1 LRDEKRVFDIS
12 LLMLSFSWQT
22 RAQSIAQMKA
32 ETFDVLI
39 IGGGITGAGLA
50 LDAAARG
57 LKTAL
62 IEKRDFAAG
71 TSSRS
76 TKLIHG
82 GLRYLEHYDFALVR
96 EGLRERAE
104 LLKLAPH
111 LDEPLEFVIPIYAER
126 RRNYD
131 HPLLVRAGL
140 FLYDFLAGKYN
151 IARHRRISQ
160 AEALQL
166 APQLDPRGLKGAL
179 VYYDGRTNDARLVI
193 EIIKTA
199 HKRGAAMANYVKFTS
214 FRKDADG
221 KVCGAQVSDELTH
234 ELFDSFNIRA
244 RVVIN
249 ATGVWMNEVRSLSA
263 DLSDD
268 DKQLRP
274 SKGIHLTV
282 SAERLN
288 VTTAWL
294 IPAIGE
300 RRFYFVVPWEG
311 RVNIGTTDIDYSGD
325 KDAPGAIAAEVLN
338 ILQAVNAYFPAAQLE
353 PSDVI
358 SAWAGLRPLISS
370 GNTKQATTAVSRKEE
385 IFTDR
390 DGLISLAGGKLTTYR
405 LMAER
410 GIDLAVEQLRDRF
423 GVQAKP
429 VSTKQILLSGGGI
442 QRADLEAQAHKI
454 ARAENLPLATAQHLL
469 HNYGTNAARIL
480 ELTHEDEALKQ
491 PLLPDLPNLAAE
503 VIYAVREE
511 AALTIADVLTRRTR
525 IAMLGAAMNCVEN
538 VAALMARELGWDE
551 AQKAQQ
557 IAAFKAEYEREY
569 LIVS

>member
-1 LRDEKRVFDIS
+1 MKL
-12 LLMLSFSWQT
+12 FSWKS
-22 RAQSIAQMKA
+22 RNESIAQMKA
-32 ETFDVLI
+32 ASVENPFDVLI

-111 LDEPLEFVIPIYAER
+111 LNEPFPFVIPIYQDK

-140 FLYDFLAGKYN
+140 ILYDLLAGKYN
-151 IARHRRISQ
+151 IQRHRRISLQ
-160 AEALQL
+160 ETLQL

-179 VYYDGRTNDARLVI
+179 VYYDGRTNDSRLVI

-199 HKRGAAMANYVKFTS
+199 NVHGAAIANYIS
-214 FRKDADG
+214 FIGFIKDANKKISG
-221 KVCGAQVSDELTH
+221 VKLRDELTG
-234 ELFDSFNIRA
+234 ETFDVHSRT
-244 RVVIN
+244 VIN

-263 DLSDD
+263 DLSQD

-282 SAERLN
+282 SAERLK

-300 RRFYFVVPWEG
+300 KRFYFVVPWEG
-311 RVNIGTTDIDYSGD
+311 RVNIGTTDTDYQDG
-325 KDAPGAIAAEVLN
+325 KDSPGAIEAEVIN
-338 ILQAVNAYFPAAQLE
+338 ILQAINAYFPEARLE
-353 PSDVI
+353 QSDVI

-370 GNTKQATTAVSRKEE
+370 GNTNQSTTAVSRKEE
-385 IFTDR
+385 IFADE

-410 GIDLAVEQLRDRF
+410 GIDLAMQQLENP
-423 GVQAKP
+423 GVQSKK
-429 VSTKQILLSGGGI
+429 VSTKNIVLGGGNLKREEI
-442 QRADLEAQAHKI
+442 ELLAQKISQSENFSLET
-454 ARAENLPLATAQHLL
+454 ARHLI
-469 HNYGTNAARIL
+469 NAYGSDFEKIL
-480 ELTHEDEALKQ
+480 ELVREDERLRE
-491 PLLPDLPNLAAE
+491 LLVADLPNIAAE
-503 VIYAVREE
+503 VIYAVRFEL
-511 AALTIADVLTRRTR
+511 AMTITDVLARRTR
-525 IAMLGAAMNCVEN
+525 LAMLTRIDCSARIAD
-538 VAALMARELGWDE
+538 LMAAELGWNDE
-551 AQKAQQ
+551 EKRWQLEAYQK
-557 IAAFKAEYEREY
+557 EYKNEY
-569 LIVS
+569 LSH

>member
-1 LRDEKRVFDIS
+1 
-12 LLMLSFSWQT
+12 MNFSWQT

-32 ETFDVLI
+32 EPFDVLI

-111 LDEPLEFVIPIYAER
+111 LDEPFPFVIPIYADK

-140 FLYDFLAGKYN
+140 VLYDLLAGKYN
-151 IARHRRISQ
+151 IQRHRRIAR

-199 HKRGAAMANYVKFTS
+199 HAHKAAIANYVKFVS
-214 FRKDADG
+214 FRKDAAG
-221 KVCGAQVSDELTH
+221 KVSGAQLCDECTGA
-234 ELFDSFNIRA
+234 SFNVQA

-249 ATGVWMNEVRSLSA
+249 ATGVWMNEVRSLST
-263 DLSDD
+263 DLSAD

-282 SAERLN
+282 SAERLQ

-294 IPAIGE
+294 IPALGE
-300 RRFYFVVPWEG
+300 KRFYFVVPWEG
-311 RVNIGTTDIDYSGD
+311 RVNIGTTDTDYRGD
-325 KDAPGAIAAEVLN
+325 KDAPGALEAEVTN
-338 ILQAVNAYFPAAQLE
+338 ILQAINAYFPSAQLE

-370 GNTKQATTAVSRKEE
+370 GNAKHSTTAVSRKEE
-385 IFTDR
+385 IFTDP

-410 GIDLAVEQLRDRF
+410 GIDLAVEQLQARF
-423 GVQAKP
+423 GVTAQP
-429 VSTKQILLSGGGI
+429 VSTKQITLSGGFP
-442 QRADLEAQAHKI
+442 RADLEAQAQQI
-454 ARAENLPLATAQHLL
+454 AQRENLPLATALHLL
-469 HNYGTNAARIL
+469 HNYGTNTAHLLAL
-480 ELTHEDEALKQ
+480 MHEDEALKQ
-491 PLLPDLPNLAAE
+491 QLLPDLPNLAAE

-511 AALTIADVLTRRTR
+511 LALTIADVLTRRTR
-525 IAMLGAAMNCVEN
+525 VAMLGAALDCVAT
-538 VAALMARELGWDE
+538 VADLMARELDWDE
-551 AQKAQQ
+551 KQKAQQ
-557 IAAFKAEYEREY
+557 IADFEAEYEREY
-569 LIVS
+569 LIIR

>member
-1 LRDEKRVFDIS
+1 MK
-12 LLMLSFSWQT
+12 FSWQT
-22 RAQSIAQMKA
+22 RAQSIANMKA
-32 ETFDVLI
+32 ETFDVFI

-50 LDAAARG
+50 LDAVARG

-82 GLRYLEHYDFALVR
+82 GLRYLEHYDFGLVR
-96 EGLRERAE
+96 EGLRERAG

-111 LDEPLEFVIPIYAER
+111 LAEPFPFVIPIYADK

-140 FLYDFLAGKYN
+140 ILYDLLAGKYN
-151 IARHRRISQ
+151 IQRHRRISQ
-160 AEALQL
+160 AETLQL

-179 VYYDGRTNDARLVI
+179 VYYDGRTNDSRLVI
-193 EIIKTA
+193 EVIKTA
-199 HKRGAAMANYVKFTS
+199 HACGAAIVNYIRFIG
-214 FRKDADG
+214 FIKDAKG
-221 KVCGAQVSDELTH
+221 QISGAQLHDELTD
-234 ELFDSFNIRA
+234 ESFIVNA
-244 RVVIN
+244 HVVIN
-249 ATGVWMNEVRSLSA
+249 ATGVWMNDVRSLSA

-274 SKGIHLTV
+274 SKGIHLIV
-282 SAERLN
+282 SSDRLN

-294 IPAIGE
+294 IPALGE

-311 RVNIGTTDIDYSGD
+311 RVNIGTTDADYRGD
-325 KDAPGAIAAEVLN
+325 KDSPGAIAAEVTN
-338 ILQAVNAYFPAAQLE
+338 ILQAVNAYFPSARLE

-385 IFTDR
+385 IFADD
-390 DGLISLAGGKLTTYR
+390 DGLISLSGGKLTTYR

-410 GIDLAVEQLRDRF
+410 GIDLAVRQLRERF
-423 GVQAKP
+423 GVQAKQ
-429 VSTKQILLSGGGI
+429 VSTKTIVLGGGNLKHAEI
-442 QRADLEAQAHKI
+442 EAI
-454 ARAENLPLATAQHLL
+454 AQQLAEAETLPLATARHLL
-469 HNYGTNAARIL
+469 HSYGTNYQQIIA
-480 ELTHEDEALKQ
+480 LTHEDESLRA
-491 PLLPDLPNLAAE
+491 PLLADLPNIAAE

-511 AALTIADVLTRRTR
+511 LALTFADVLTRRTR
-525 IAMLGAAMNCVEN
+525 IAMLGAAMDCAGN
-538 VAALMARELGWDE
+538 VADLMARELGWDE
-551 AQKAQQ
+551 EQKAQQ
-557 IAAFKAEYEREY
+557 IAAFQAEYEREY
-569 LIVS
+569 LIHSS

>member
-1 LRDEKRVFDIS
+1 
-12 LLMLSFSWQT
+12 MNFSWQT
-22 RAQSIAQMKA
+22 RKQSLTQMKA

-57 LKTAL
+57 LNTAL

-111 LDEPLEFVIPIYAER
+111 LDEPFPFVIPIYADR

-140 FLYDFLAGKYN
+140 VLYDLLAGKYN
-151 IARHRRISQ
+151 IQRHRRIAQ
-160 AEALQL
+160 EEALQL

-199 HKRGAAMANYVKFTS
+199 HTRGAAIANYVKLGS
-214 FRKDADG
+214 FRKDASG
-221 KVCGAQVSDELTH
+221 NICGAHLHDELTG
-234 ELFDSFNIRA
+234 ESFDVDA

-249 ATGVWMNEVRSLSA
+249 ATGVWMNDVRSLSA

-300 RRFYFVVPWEG
+300 KRFYFVVPWEG
-311 RVNIGTTDIDYSGD
+311 RVNIGTTDTDYSGD
-325 KDAPGAIAAEVLN
+325 KDAPGAVAAEVTN
-338 ILQAVNAYFPAAQLE
+338 ILQAINAYFPSAQLE

-370 GNTKQATTAVSRKEE
+370 GNKQQSSTAVSRKEE

-410 GIDLAVEQLRDRF
+410 GIDLAVEQLHERF
-423 GVQAKP
+423 GKPANP
-429 VSTKQILLSGGGI
+429 VSTKQIVLSGGGI
-442 QRADLEAQAHKI
+442 HRADFEAQAHQI
-454 ARAENLPLATAQHLL
+454 ARTENLPLATALHLL
-469 HNYGTNAARIL
+469 HNYGANAERLL
-480 ELTHEDEALKQ
+480 ELTHEDESLQQ
-491 PLLPDLPNLAAE
+491 PLLADLPNIAAE

-511 AALTIADVLTRRTR
+511 LALTIADVLTRRTR
-525 IAMLGAAMNCVEN
+525 IAILGAAMNCVEN
-538 VAALMARELGWDE
+538 VADLMARELGWDE
-551 AQKAQQ
+551 ERKAQQ
-557 IAAFKAEYEREY
+557 IAAFKMEYEREY
-569 LIVS
+569 LVHIKLQRSEI

>member
-1 LRDEKRVFDIS
+1 
-12 LLMLSFSWQT
+12 MNFSWQT

-32 ETFDVLI
+32 EPFDVLI

-111 LDEPLEFVIPIYAER
+111 LDEPFPFVIPIYADK

-140 FLYDFLAGKYN
+140 VLYDLLAGKYN
-151 IARHRRISQ
+151 IQRHRRIAR

-199 HKRGAAMANYVKFTS
+199 HAHSAAIANYVKFVS
-214 FRKDADG
+214 FRKDAAG
-221 KVCGAQVSDELTH
+221 KVSGAQLCDEFTN
-234 ELFDSFNIRA
+234 ELFNVQA
-244 RVVIN
+244 HVVIN

-263 DLSDD
+263 DLSAD

-282 SAERLN
+282 SAERLQ

-294 IPAIGE
+294 IPALGE
-300 RRFYFVVPWEG
+300 KRFYFVVPWEG
-311 RVNIGTTDIDYSGD
+311 RVNIGTTDTDYRGD
-325 KDAPGAIAAEVLN
+325 KDAPGALEAEVTN
-338 ILQAVNAYFPAAQLE
+338 ILQAINAYFPSAQLE

-370 GNTKQATTAVSRKEE
+370 GNANQSTTAVSRKEE
-385 IFTDR
+385 IFTDP

-410 GIDLAVEQLRDRF
+410 GIDLAVEQLQARF
-423 GVQAKP
+423 GVAAQP
-429 VSTKQILLSGGGI
+429 VSTKQIILSGGFP
-442 QRADLEAQAHKI
+442 RADLEAQAQQMAH
-454 ARAENLPLATAQHLL
+454 RENLPLATAHHLL
-469 HNYGTNAARIL
+469 HNYGTNAEHLLAL
-480 ELTHEDEALKQ
+480 MHEDEALRQ
-491 PLLPDLPNLAAE
+491 QLLPDLPNLAAE

-511 AALTIADVLTRRTR
+511 LALTIADVLTRRTR
-525 IAMLGAAMNCVEN
+525 LAMLGAALNCV
-538 VAALMARELGWDE
+538 ATTADLMARELDWDE

-557 IAAFKAEYEREY
+557 IADFKAEYEREY
-569 LIVS
+569 LITR

>member
-1 LRDEKRVFDIS
+1 
-12 LLMLSFSWQT
+12 MNFSWQT
-22 RAQSIAQMKA
+22 RKQSIAEMKA

-96 EGLRERAE
+96 EGLKERAE

-111 LDEPLEFVIPIYAER
+111 LDDPLEFVIPIYADK

-140 FLYDFLAGKYN
+140 VLYDLLAGKYN
-151 IARHRRISQ
+151 IGRHRRIGQ
-160 AEALQL
+160 TEALQL

-199 HKRGAAMANYVKFTS
+199 HAHGAAIANYVKLEG
-214 FRKDADG
+214 FRKDANG
-221 KVCGAQVSDELTH
+221 KVCGAQVSDELTGESF
-234 ELFDSFNIRA
+234 ELQA

-300 RRFYFVVPWEG
+300 KRFYFVVPWEG
-311 RVNIGTTDIDYSGD
+311 RVNIGTTDTDYRGD
-325 KDAPGAIAAEVLN
+325 KDAPGAITAEVTN
-338 ILQAVNAYFPAAQLE
+338 ILQAVNAYFPSAQLE

-410 GIDLAVEQLRDRF
+410 GIDLAVEQLRDHF
-423 GVQAKP
+423 AVSAKP
-429 VSTKQILLSGGGI
+429 VSTKQILLSGGDL
-442 QRADLEAQAHKI
+442 QRSDLETHARQI
-454 ARAENLPLATAQHLL
+454 ARAENLPFATALHLL
-469 HNYGTNAARIL
+469 HNYGANAERLL
-480 ELTHEDEALKQ
+480 ELTHEDEALRQ
-491 PLLPDLPNLAAE
+491 PLLPDLPNIAAE
-503 VIYAVREE
+503 VLYAVRAE

-525 IAMLGAAMNCVEN
+525 IAMLGAAMNCAEK
-538 VAALMARELGWDE
+538 VAELMARELGWSE
-551 AQKAQQ
+551 EQKAQQ
-557 IAAFKAEYEREY
+557 IAAFKAEYECEY
-569 LIVS
+569 LIH

>member
-1 LRDEKRVFDIS
+1 
-12 LLMLSFSWQT
+12 MNFSWQT
-22 RAQSIAQMKA
+22 REQSIAQMKA

-96 EGLRERAE
+96 EGLKERAE

-111 LDEPLEFVIPIYAER
+111 LDDPLEFVIPIYADK

-140 FLYDFLAGKYN
+140 FLYDLLAGKYN
-151 IARHRRISQ
+151 IGRHRRISRDK
-160 AEALQL
+160 ALQL

-199 HKRGAAMANYVKFTS
+199 HSCGAAIANYVKLEG
-214 FRKDADG
+214 FRKDATG
-221 KVCGAQVSDELTH
+221 NVCGATVSDELTQ
-234 ELFDSFNIRA
+234 ETFNVNA

-249 ATGVWMNEVRSLSA
+249 ATGVWMNEVRSLSG

-300 RRFYFVVPWEG
+300 KRFYFVVPWEG
-311 RVNIGTTDIDYSGD
+311 RVNIGTTDTDYSGD
-325 KDAPGAIAAEVLN
+325 KDAPGAIKAEVTN
-338 ILQAVNAYFPAAQLE
+338 ILQAVNAYFPSAQLE

-370 GNTKQATTAVSRKEE
+370 GNTNQSTTAVSRKEE
-385 IFTDR
+385 LFTDR

-423 GVQAKP
+423 NVSAKP
-429 VSTKQILLSGGGI
+429 VNTKQIILSGGGI
-442 QRADLEAQAHKI
+442 KRADLDAQANQI
-454 ARAENLPLATAQHLL
+454 ARAENLPLETAHHLL
-469 HNYGTNAARIL
+469 HNYGANAEQIV
-480 ELTHEDEALKQ
+480 EITHEDEALRQ

-503 VIYAVREE
+503 VIYAVRAES
-511 AALTIADVLTRRTR
+511 ALTIADVLTRRTR
-525 IAMLGAAMNCVEN
+525 VAMLGAAMNCVEK
-538 VAALMARELGWDE
+538 VAELMTRELGWSAE
-551 AQKAQQ
+551 QKAQQ
-557 IAAFKAEYEREY
+557 IAAFRAEYEREY
-569 LIVS
+569 LTY

>member
-1 LRDEKRVFDIS
+1 MNL
-12 LLMLSFSWQT
+12 SWQT

-32 ETFDVLI
+32 ETFDILI

-104 LLKLAPH
+104 LLTLAPH
-111 LDEPLEFVIPIYAER
+111 LDDPLEFVIPIYADK

-140 FLYDFLAGKYN
+140 FLYDLLAGKYN
-151 IARHRRISQ
+151 IGRHRRISQ

-179 VYYDGRTNDARLVI
+179 VYYDGRTNDSRLVI
-193 EIIKTA
+193 EISKTA
-199 HKRGAAMANYVKFTS
+199 HAHGAAIANYVRLVS
-214 FRKDADG
+214 FRKDING
-221 KVCGAQVSDELTH
+221 KVCGAQVTDELTR
-234 ELFDSFNIRA
+234 ESFDVNA

-300 RRFYFVVPWEG
+300 
-311 RVNIGTTDIDYSGD
+311 
-325 KDAPGAIAAEVLN
+325 
-338 ILQAVNAYFPAAQLE
+338 
-353 PSDVI
+353 
-358 SAWAGLRPLISS
+358 
-370 GNTKQATTAVSRKEE
+370 
-385 IFTDR
+385 
-390 DGLISLAGGKLTTYR
+390 
-405 LMAER
+405 
-410 GIDLAVEQLRDRF
+410 
-423 GVQAKP
+423 
-429 VSTKQILLSGGGI
+429 
-442 QRADLEAQAHKI
+442 
-454 ARAENLPLATAQHLL
+454 
-469 HNYGTNAARIL
+469 
-480 ELTHEDEALKQ
+480 
-491 PLLPDLPNLAAE
+491 
-503 VIYAVREE
+503 
-511 AALTIADVLTRRTR
+511 
-525 IAMLGAAMNCVEN
+525 
-538 VAALMARELGWDE
+538 
-551 AQKAQQ
+551 
-557 IAAFKAEYEREY
+557 
-569 LIVS
+569 

>member
-1 LRDEKRVFDIS
+1 
-12 LLMLSFSWQT
+12 MSFSWQT
-22 RAQSIAQMKA
+22 RKQSINQMKA

-39 IGGGITGAGLA
+39 IGGGITGVGLA
-50 LDAAARG
+50 LDAVTRG

-104 LLKLAPH
+104 LLKIAPH
-111 LDEPLEFVIPIYAER
+111 LVEPFPFVIPIYQDR

-140 FLYDFLAGKYN
+140 FFYDLLAGKYN
-151 IARHRRISQ
+151 IQRHRRI
-160 AEALQL
+160 AREEALEL

-193 EIIKTA
+193 EVLKSA
-199 HKRGAAMANYVKFTS
+199 HTHGAAIANYVRFAG
-214 FRKDADG
+214 FVKDTEG
-221 KVCGAQVSDELTH
+221 KVAGAHLHDELTD
-234 ELFDSFNIRA
+234 EAFDMSA
-244 RVVIN
+244 RTVIN

-274 SKGIHLTV
+274 SKGIHLVV
-282 SAERLN
+282 SAERLR

-294 IPAIGE
+294 IPALGE
-300 RRFYFVVPWEG
+300 KRFYFVVPWEG
-311 RVNIGTTDIDYSGD
+311 RVNIGTTDTDYTGT
-325 KDAPGAIAAEVLN
+325 KDAPSAFEAEALQ
-338 ILQAVNAYFPAAQLE
+338 ILQAINAYFPTAQLE
-353 PSDVI
+353 LSDVI

-370 GNTKQATTAVSRKEE
+370 GNTNQSTTAVSRKEE
-385 IFTDR
+385 IFADD

-410 GIDLAVEQLRDRF
+410 GIDLAAQQLQQRF
-423 GVQAKP
+423 GKTANPSRTTNLV
-429 VSTKQILLSGGGI
+429 VGGGLI
-442 QRADLEAQAHKI
+442 KPHEIEVTAQQI
-454 ARAENLPLATAQHLL
+454 AQSERLPLATALHLL
-469 HNYGTNAARIL
+469 RSYGTEYERLL
-480 ELTHEDEALKQ
+480 ELIRADERLRE
-491 PLLPDLPNLAAE
+491 LLVAGLPNVAAE
-503 VIYAVREE
+503 VIYVVRYEL
-511 AALTIADVLTRRTR
+511 ALTLADVLARRTR
-525 IAMLGAAMNCVEN
+525 IAMLGVVLDCVET
-538 VAALMARELGWDE
+538 VADLMAHELGWDDE
-551 AQKAQQ
+551 QKAQQ
-557 IAAFKAEYEREY
+557 IAVFKAEYEREY
-569 LIVS
+569 LIH

>member
-1 LRDEKRVFDIS
+1 MPIESNIMNL
-12 LLMLSFSWQT
+12 FSWKS
-22 RAQSIAQMKA
+22 RIESIAQMKA
-32 ETFDVLI
+32 ASVENPFDVFI

-111 LDEPLEFVIPIYAER
+111 LNEPFPFVIPIYQDK

-140 FLYDFLAGKYN
+140 VLYDLLAGKYN
-151 IARHRRISQ
+151 IQRHRRISL
-160 AEALQL
+160 EETLQL

-179 VYYDGRTNDARLVI
+179 VYYDGRTNDSRLVI

-199 HKRGAAMANYVKFTS
+199 NVHGASIANYISFTG
-214 FRKDADG
+214 FIKDASKKISG
-221 KVCGAQVSDELTH
+221 VKLRDEFTGEEFEVH
-234 ELFDSFNIRA
+234 SRT
-244 RVVIN
+244 VIN

-263 DLSDD
+263 NLSQD

-282 SAERLN
+282 SAERLK

-300 RRFYFVVPWEG
+300 KRFYFVVPWEG
-311 RVNIGTTDIDYSGD
+311 RVNIGTTDTDYQDG
-325 KDAPGAIAAEVLN
+325 KDSPGAIEAEVVN
-338 ILQAVNAYFPAAQLE
+338 ILQAINAYFPEARLE
-353 PSDVI
+353 QSDVI

-370 GNTKQATTAVSRKEE
+370 GNTNQSSTAVSRKEE
-385 IFTDR
+385 IFADE

-410 GIDLAVEQLRDRF
+410 GIDLAMEQLKNS
-423 GVQAKP
+423 GVQAKK
-429 VSTKQILLSGGGI
+429 VSTKNIVLGGGNLKREEMESI
-442 QRADLEAQAHKI
+442 AQKI
-454 ARAENLPLATAQHLL
+454 SQDENLSIETARQLIF
-469 HNYGTNAARIL
+469 NYGSEYEKILALAR
-480 ELTHEDEALKQ
+480 EDERLRE
-491 PLLPDLPNLAAE
+491 LLVADLPNFAAE
-503 VIYAVREE
+503 VIYAVRFEL
-511 AALTIADVLTRRTR
+511 AMTIADVLTRRTR
-525 IAMLGAAMNCVEN
+525 LAMLTRINCSSKIAE
-538 VAALMARELGWDE
+538 LMAVEHGWDE
-551 AQKAQQ
+551 EEKRRQLEAYQQ
-557 IAAFKAEYEREY
+557 EYSNEY
-569 LIVS
+569 RSH

>member
-1 LRDEKRVFDIS
+1 
-12 LLMLSFSWQT
+12 MNFSWQT
-22 RAQSIAQMKA
+22 RQQSMAKMQA

-50 LDAAARG
+50 LDASARG

-96 EGLRERAE
+96 EGLRERAA

-111 LDEPLEFVIPIYAER
+111 LDEPFPFVIPIYAER

-140 FLYDFLAGKYN
+140 VLYDLLAGKYN
-151 IARHRRISQ
+151 IQRHRRISQ
-160 AEALQL
+160 AETLQL

-199 HKRGAAMANYVKFTS
+199 HTRGAAMANYVKFVS

-221 KVCGAQVSDELTH
+221 KVSGAQVYDELAGAS
-234 ELFDSFNIRA
+234 FDVQA

-249 ATGVWMNEVRSLSA
+249 ATGVWMNDVRSLSM

-300 RRFYFVVPWEG
+300 KRFYFVVPWEG
-311 RVNIGTTDIDYSGD
+311 RVNIGTTDADYSGD
-325 KDAPGAIAAEVLN
+325 KDAPGALASEVTN
-338 ILQAVNAYFPAAQLE
+338 ILQAINAYFPSAQLE

-370 GNTKQATTAVSRKEE
+370 GNAKQSTTAVSRKEE

-429 VSTKQILLSGGGI
+429 VSTKTILLSGGGI
-442 QRADLEAQAHKI
+442 NRVDAEAQAQKI
-454 ARAENLPLATAQHLL
+454 AHAENLPLETARHLL
-469 HNYGTNAARIL
+469 HSYGTNSERLL
-480 ELTHEDEALKQ
+480 ELTHEDEALQQ
-491 PLLPDLPNLAAE
+491 PLLADLPNIAAE

-511 AALTIADVLTRRTR
+511 LALTIADVLTRRTR
-525 IAMLGAAMNCVEN
+525 IAMLGAAMDCVAQ
-538 VAALMARELGWDE
+538 VADLMARELGWTE
-551 AQKAQQ
+551 ARKAQQ
-557 IAAFKAEYEREY
+557 IADFKAEYEREY
-569 LIVS
+569 LVHPP

>member
-1 LRDEKRVFDIS
+1 
-12 LLMLSFSWQT
+12 MSFSWQT
-22 RAQSIAQMKA
+22 RAQSLAQMKA
-32 ETFDVLI
+32 GTFDVLI

-50 LDAAARG
+50 LDAVTRG

-111 LDEPLEFVIPIYAER
+111 LAEAFPFVIPIYQDR

-140 FLYDFLAGKYN
+140 FLYDLLAGKYN
-151 IARHRRISQ
+151 IQRHRRISRE
-160 AEALQL
+160 EALEL

-193 EIIKTA
+193 EILKSA
-199 HKRGAAMANYVKFTS
+199 HAYGASIANYIRLSS
-214 FRKDADG
+214 FLKDAQG
-221 KVCGAQVSDELTH
+221 KITGAQLHDELTG
-234 ELFDSFNIRA
+234 EQFDVAA
-244 RVVIN
+244 RTVIN

-263 DLSDD
+263 DLSED

-274 SKGIHLTV
+274 SKGIHLIV
-282 SAERLN
+282 SAERLQ

-294 IPAIGE
+294 IPALGE
-300 RRFYFVVPWEG
+300 KRFYFVVPWEG
-311 RVNIGTTDIDYSGD
+311 RVNIGTTDTDYQGS
-325 KDAPGAIAAEVLN
+325 KDAPGAFASEATQ
-338 ILQAVNAYFPAAQLE
+338 ILQAVNAYFPTAQLE
-353 PSDVI
+353 LSDVI

-370 GNTKQATTAVSRKEE
+370 GNTKQSTAAVSRKEE
-385 IFTDR
+385 IFADE

-410 GIDLAVEQLRDRF
+410 GIVLAAEQLRERF
-423 GVQAKP
+423 GR
-429 VSTKQILLSGGGI
+429 STKKSRTTDLVIGGGLLKHHEI
-442 QRADLEAQAHKI
+442 E
-454 ARAENLPLATAQHLL
+454 ARAQQVAQTENLPLVTALHLL
-469 HNYGTNAARIL
+469 HSYGTDYEHIL
-480 ELTHEDEALKQ
+480 ALMREDESLRE
-491 PLLPDLPNLAAE
+491 PLLPDLPNVAAE
-503 VIYAVREE
+503 VIYAVRHEL
-511 AALTIADVLTRRTR
+511 ALTIADVLTRRTR
-525 IAMLGAAMNCVEN
+525 IAMLGAALDCAGK
-538 VAALMARELGWDE
+538 VAELMARELGWE
-551 AQKAQQ
+551 EEQKTQQ
-557 IAAFKAEYEREY
+557 MTAFKVEYEREY
-569 LIVS
+569 LVHSR

>member
-1 LRDEKRVFDIS
+1 
-12 LLMLSFSWQT
+12 MNFSWQT
-22 RAQSIAQMKA
+22 RAQSIAQMKV
-32 ETFDVLI
+32 ETFDILI

-82 GLRYLEHYDFALVR
+82 GLRYLEHYDFGLVR
-96 EGLRERAE
+96 EGLKERAE

-111 LDEPLEFVIPIYAER
+111 LDDPLEFVIPIYADR

-140 FLYDFLAGKYN
+140 FLYDLLAGKYN
-151 IARHRRISQ
+151 IGRHRRISQ
-160 AEALQL
+160 AEALRL

-179 VYYDGRTNDARLVI
+179 VYYDGRTNDSRLVI

-199 HKRGAAMANYVKFTS
+199 HAHDAAIANYVRFAS
-214 FRKDADG
+214 FRKDAQG
-221 KVCGAQVSDELTH
+221 KICGAQVSDELT
-234 ELFDSFNIRA
+234 EESFDIKA

-249 ATGVWMNEVRSLSA
+249 ATGVWMNDVRSLSG

-300 RRFYFVVPWEG
+300 KRFYFVVPWEG
-311 RVNIGTTDIDYSGD
+311 RVNIGTTDTDYSGD
-325 KDAPGAIAAEVLN
+325 KDAPGAVAAEVTN
-338 ILQAVNAYFPAAQLE
+338 ILQAVNAYFPSAQLE
-353 PSDVI
+353 TSDVI

-370 GNTKQATTAVSRKEE
+370 GNTKQSTTAVSRKEE

-410 GIDLAVEQLRDRF
+410 GIDLAAQQLRDRF
-423 GVQAKP
+423 GLQVNS
-429 VSTKQILLSGGGI
+429 VSTKQIILSGGGI
-442 QRADLEAQAHKI
+442 KRVDLEAQTHKI
-454 ARAENLPLATAQHLL
+454 ARAENVSIETARHLL
-469 HNYGTNAARIL
+469 HNYGTNAEHIL

-491 PLLPDLPNLAAE
+491 PLLADLPNITAE
-503 VIYAVREE
+503 VIYAVRAES
-511 AALTIADVLTRRTR
+511 ALTIADVLTRRTR
-525 IAMLGAAMNCVEN
+525 IAMLGAALDCVET
-538 VAALMARELGWDE
+538 VADLMAREWSWTE
-551 AQKAQQ
+551 TQKAQQ
-557 IAAFKAEYEREY
+557 IADFKAEYESEY
-569 LIVS
+569 LIAR

>member
-1 LRDEKRVFDIS
+1 MKP
-12 LLMLSFSWQT
+12 FSWKS
-22 RAQSIAQMKA
+22 RNESIAQMKA
-32 ETFDVLI
+32 ASAENPFDVFI
-39 IGGGITGAGLA
+39 IGGGITGAGIA
-50 LDAAARG
+50 LDAAVRG

-111 LDEPLEFVIPIYAER
+111 LNEPFPFVIPIYQDKS
-126 RRNYD
+126 RNYD

-140 FLYDFLAGKYN
+140 ILYDLLAGKYN
-151 IARHRRISQ
+151 IQRHRRISLQ
-160 AEALQL
+160 ETLQL

-179 VYYDGRTNDARLVI
+179 VYYDGRTNDSRLVI

-199 HKRGAAMANYVKFTS
+199 NVHRAAIANYISFTG
-214 FRKDADG
+214 FLKDANKKISG
-221 KVCGAQVSDELTH
+221 VKLRDEFTGEDLEVHSRT
-234 ELFDSFNIRA
+234 
-244 RVVIN
+244 VIN

-263 DLSDD
+263 DLSND

-282 SAERLN
+282 SAERLK

-300 RRFYFVVPWEG
+300 KRFYFVVPWEG
-311 RVNIGTTDIDYSGD
+311 RVNIGTTDTDY
-325 KDAPGAIAAEVLN
+325 KDGKDSPGAIEAEVVN
-338 ILQAVNAYFPAAQLE
+338 ILQAINAYFPEASLE
-353 PSDVI
+353 QSDVI

-370 GNTKQATTAVSRKEE
+370 GNTNQSTTAVSRKEE
-385 IFTDR
+385 IFADE

-410 GIDLAVEQLRDRF
+410 GIDLAMEQLENS
-423 GVQAKP
+423 GVQAKK
-429 VSTKQILLSGGGI
+429 VSTKNIVLGGGNLKREEMESI
-442 QRADLEAQAHKI
+442 AQKI
-454 ARAENLPLATAQHLL
+454 SQEDNFSIETARHLL
-469 HNYGTNAARIL
+469 NAYGSDFEKIL
-480 ELTHEDEALKQ
+480 ELVREEEHLRE
-491 PLLPDLPNLAAE
+491 LLVADLPNIAAE
-503 VIYAVREE
+503 VIYAVRFEL
-511 AALTIADVLTRRTR
+511 AMTIADVLARRTR
-525 IAMLGAAMNCVEN
+525 LSMLTRMDCSSK
-538 VAALMARELGWDE
+538 VADLMATELGWNEEEKCRQLE
-551 AQKAQQ
+551 AYQQ
-557 IAAFKAEYEREY
+557 EYSYEY
-569 LIVS
+569 RSH

>member
-1 LRDEKRVFDIS
+1 MNFD
-12 LLMLSFSWQT
+12 WQT

-57 LKTAL
+57 LQTAL

-96 EGLRERAE
+96 EGLKERAE

-160 AEALQL
+160 AEALRL

-199 HKRGAAMANYVKFTS
+199 HAHGAAIANYVKLLS
-214 FRKDADG
+214 FRKDANG
-221 KVCGAQVSDELTH
+221 KVGGARVSDELTH
-234 ELFDSFNIRA
+234 ESFDVNA

-249 ATGVWMNEVRSLSA
+249 ATGVWMNEVRSLSG

-300 RRFYFVVPWEG
+300 KRFYFVVPWEG
-311 RVNIGTTDIDYSGD
+311 RVNIGTTDTDYNGD
-325 KDAPGAIAAEVLN
+325 KDAPGAVKAEVTN
-338 ILQAVNAYFPAAQLE
+338 ILQAVNAYFPSAQLE

-370 GNTKQATTAVSRKEE
+370 GNTNQSTTAVSRKEE

-423 GVQAKP
+423 GMQAKP
-429 VSTKQILLSGGGI
+429 VSTKQIILSGGGI
-442 QRADLEAQAHKI
+442 PRAELATQAHKI
-454 ARAENLPLATAQHLL
+454 ARDENLSLEVAHHLL
-469 HNYGTNAARIL
+469 HNYGTNAERVL
-480 ELTHEDEALKQ
+480 ELTHENEALRQ

-511 AALTIADVLTRRTR
+511 AALTIADVMTRRTR
-525 IAMLGAAMNCVEN
+525 IAMLGAAMNCAEK
-538 VAALMARELGWDE
+538 VADLMARELGWNE
-551 AQKAQQ
+551 EQKAQQ
-557 IAAFKAEYEREY
+557 IAAFKTEYKREY
-569 LIVS
+569 LAHA

>member
-1 LRDEKRVFDIS
+1 
-12 LLMLSFSWQT
+12 MNFSWQT
-22 RAQSIAQMKA
+22 RAQSIAQMRA

-71 TSSRS
+71 TSSRT

-96 EGLRERAE
+96 EGLKERAE

-111 LDEPLEFVIPIYAER
+111 LDDPLEFVIPIYAEK

-140 FLYDFLAGKYN
+140 ILYDLLAGKYN
-151 IARHRRISQ
+151 IGRHRRISQ
-160 AEALQL
+160 TEALQL

-199 HKRGAAMANYVKFTS
+199 HAHGAAIANYVKLAS
-214 FRKDADG
+214 FRKDASG
-221 KVCGAQVSDELTH
+221 NVCGAYLHDELT
-234 ELFDSFNIRA
+234 EASFDINA

-282 SAERLN
+282 SAARLN

-294 IPAIGE
+294 IPALGE
-300 RRFYFVVPWEG
+300 KRFYFVVPWEG
-311 RVNIGTTDIDYSGD
+311 RVNIGTTDTDYNGD
-325 KDAPGAIAAEVLN
+325 KDAPGAVAAEVTN
-338 ILQAVNAYFPAAQLE
+338 ILQAINAYFPSAQLE

-370 GNTKQATTAVSRKEE
+370 GNTKQSTTAVSRKEE

-410 GIDLAVEQLRDRF
+410 GIDLATEQLRDRF

-429 VSTKQILLSGGGI
+429 VSTKQILLSGGSVN
-442 QRADLEAQAHKI
+442 RADLETQAHKI
-454 ARAENLPLATAQHLL
+454 SHTENLPLATTRHLL
-469 HNYGTNAARIL
+469 HNYGANTEHIL
-480 ELTHEDEALKQ
+480 ELKHEDEALRQ
-491 PLLPDLPNLAAE
+491 PLLPDLPNIAAE
-503 VIYAVREE
+503 VIYAVRAE
-511 AALTIADVLTRRTR
+511 AALTIADVMTRRTR
-525 IAMLGAAMNCVEN
+525 IAMLGAAMDCVEK
-538 VAALMARELGWDE
+538 VAELMARELGWDE
-551 AQKAQQ
+551 EQKTQQ
-557 IAAFKAEYEREY
+557 ITAFRAEYEREY
-569 LIVS
+569 LASLSDADTMRLNQK

>member
-1 LRDEKRVFDIS
+1 MNL
-12 LLMLSFSWQT
+12 FSWKS
-22 RAQSIAQMKA
+22 RNESIAQMKVA
-32 ETFDVLI
+32 SVENPFDVLI

-111 LDEPLEFVIPIYAER
+111 LNEPYPFVIPIYQDK

-140 FLYDFLAGKYN
+140 ILYDLLAGKYN
-151 IARHRRISQ
+151 IKRHRRISLQ
-160 AEALQL
+160 ETLQL

-179 VYYDGRTNDARLVI
+179 VYYDGRTNDSRLVI

-199 HKRGAAMANYVKFTS
+199 NVHGAAIANYIS
-214 FRKDADG
+214 FIGFLKDANKKISG
-221 KVCGAQVSDELTH
+221 VKMRDELTGEIFEVH
-234 ELFDSFNIRA
+234 SRT
-244 RVVIN
+244 VIN

-263 DLSDD
+263 DLSHD

-282 SAERLN
+282 SAERLK

-300 RRFYFVVPWEG
+300 KRFYFVVPWEG
-311 RVNIGTTDIDYSGD
+311 RVNIGTTDTDYQDD
-325 KDAPGAIAAEVLN
+325 KDSPGAIEAEVIN
-338 ILQAVNAYFPAAQLE
+338 ILQAINAYFPEARLE
-353 PSDVI
+353 QSDVI

-370 GNTKQATTAVSRKEE
+370 GNTNQSTTAVSRKEE
-385 IFTDR
+385 IFADE

-410 GIDLAVEQLRDRF
+410 GIDLAMEQLKNF
-423 GVQAKP
+423 GVQAKK
-429 VSTKQILLSGGGI
+429 VSTKNITLGGGNLKREEMESI
-442 QRADLEAQAHKI
+442 AQEI
-454 ARAENLPLATAQHLL
+454 SQTENYSIETARQLIYS
-469 HNYGTNAARIL
+469 YGTDYEKILTLAR
-480 ELTHEDEALKQ
+480 EDERLRE
-491 PLLPDLPNLAAE
+491 LLVTDLPNIAAE
-503 VIYAVREE
+503 VIYAVRFEL
-511 AALTIADVLTRRTR
+511 AMTIADVLTRRTR
-525 IAMLGAAMNCVEN
+525 LSMLTKIDCSSR
-538 VAALMARELGWDE
+538 VADLMASELGWDDE
-551 AQKAQQ
+551 EKRRQLDAYQK
-557 IAAFKAEYEREY
+557 EYENEY
-569 LIVS
+569 LSH

>member
-1 LRDEKRVFDIS
+1 MKFDS
-12 LLMLSFSWQT
+12 QT
-22 RAQSIAQMKA
+22 RAQSLAKMQT
-32 ETFDVLI
+32 EPFDVLI

-50 LDAAARG
+50 LDAASRG

-96 EGLRERAE
+96 EGLKERAE

-111 LDEPLEFVIPIYAER
+111 LDEPLEFVIPIYADR

-160 AEALQL
+160 TEALQL

-199 HKRGAAMANYVKFTS
+199 NEHGAAIANYVKFVS
-214 FRKDADG
+214 FRKDAEG
-221 KVCGAQVSDELTH
+221 KVCGAEVSDELTQAS
-234 ELFDSFNIRA
+234 FDINA

-249 ATGVWMNEVRSLSA
+249 ATGVWMNDVRSLSA

-294 IPAIGE
+294 IPALGE
-300 RRFYFVVPWEG
+300 KRFYFVVPWEG

-325 KDAPGAIAAEVLN
+325 KDAPGAVQSEVTN
-338 ILQAVNAYFPAAQLE
+338 ILQAVNAYFPSAQLE

-390 DGLISLAGGKLTTYR
+390 NGLISLAGGKLTTYR

-410 GIDLAVEQLRDRF
+410 GIDLAAEQLRERF
-423 GVQAKP
+423 QVSAKP

-442 QRADLEAQAHKI
+442 KRADLEAHASQI
-454 ARAENLPLATAQHLL
+454 ARAENLSLETARHLL
-469 HNYGTNAARIL
+469 HNYGTNAERIL
-480 ELTHEDEALKQ
+480 ELAHEDEALRQ
-491 PLLPDLPNLAAE
+491 PLLPDLPHITAE

-525 IAMLGAAMNCVEN
+525 IAMLGAALNCVKK

-551 AQKAQQ
+551 EQKAQQ
-557 IAAFKAEYEREY
+557 IAAFQAEYEREY
-569 LIVS
+569 LTH

>member
-1 LRDEKRVFDIS
+1 
-12 LLMLSFSWQT
+12 MNFSWQT

-32 ETFDVLI
+32 EPFDVLI

-111 LDEPLEFVIPIYAER
+111 LDEPFPFVIPIYADK

-140 FLYDFLAGKYN
+140 VLYDLLAGKYN
-151 IARHRRISQ
+151 IQRHRRIAR

-199 HKRGAAMANYVKFTS
+199 HAHKAAIANYVKFVS
-214 FRKDADG
+214 FRKDAAG
-221 KVCGAQVSDELTH
+221 KVSGAQLCDECTGA
-234 ELFDSFNIRA
+234 SFNVQA

-249 ATGVWMNEVRSLSA
+249 ATGVWMNEVRSLST
-263 DLSDD
+263 DLSAD

-282 SAERLN
+282 SAERLQ

-294 IPAIGE
+294 IPALGE
-300 RRFYFVVPWEG
+300 KRFYFVVPWEG
-311 RVNIGTTDIDYSGD
+311 RVNIGTTDTDYRGD
-325 KDAPGAIAAEVLN
+325 KDAPGALEAEVTN
-338 ILQAVNAYFPAAQLE
+338 ILQAINAYFPSAQLE

-370 GNTKQATTAVSRKEE
+370 GNAKQSTTAVSRKEE
-385 IFTDR
+385 IFTDP

-410 GIDLAVEQLRDRF
+410 GIDLAVEQLQARF
-423 GVQAKP
+423 GVTAQP
-429 VSTKQILLSGGGI
+429 VSTKQITLSGGFP
-442 QRADLEAQAHKI
+442 RADLEAQAQQI
-454 ARAENLPLATAQHLL
+454 AQRENLPLATAYHLL
-469 HNYGTNAARIL
+469 HNYGTNTAHLLAL
-480 ELTHEDEALKQ
+480 MHEDAALKQ
-491 PLLPDLPNLAAE
+491 QLLPDLPNLAAE

-511 AALTIADVLTRRTR
+511 LALTIADVLTRRTR
-525 IAMLGAAMNCVEN
+525 VAMLGAALDCVAT
-538 VAALMARELGWDE
+538 VADLMARELDWDE
-551 AQKAQQ
+551 KQKAQQ
-557 IAAFKAEYEREY
+557 IADFEAEYEREY
-569 LIVS
+569 LIIR

>member
-1 LRDEKRVFDIS
+1 
-12 LLMLSFSWQT
+12 MNFSWQT
-22 RAQSIAQMKA
+22 RAQSLAQMRS
-32 ETFDVLI
+32 EPFDVLI

-96 EGLRERAE
+96 EGLKERAE

-111 LDEPLEFVIPIYAER
+111 LDDPLEFVIPIYADK

-140 FLYDFLAGKYN
+140 VLYDLLAGKYN
-151 IARHRRISQ
+151 IGRHRRISQ
-160 AEALQL
+160 SEALQL

-199 HKRGAAMANYVKFTS
+199 HERGAAIANYVKLDS
-214 FRKDADG
+214 FHKDANG
-221 KVCGAQVSDELTH
+221 KVCGAQVSDELTQ
-234 ELFDSFNIRA
+234 ETFDVNA

-249 ATGVWMNEVRSLSA
+249 ATGVWMNEVRSLSG

-300 RRFYFVVPWEG
+300 KRFYFVVPWEG
-311 RVNIGTTDIDYSGD
+311 RVNIGTTDTDYTGD
-325 KDAPGAIAAEVLN
+325 KDAPGAVQSEVTN
-338 ILQAVNAYFPAAQLE
+338 ILQAINAFFPSAQLE

-370 GNTKQATTAVSRKEE
+370 GNTNQSTTAVSRKEE

-410 GIDLAVEQLRDRF
+410 GIDLAAEQLQARF
-423 GVQAKP
+423 QVSAKP
-429 VSTKQILLSGGGI
+429 VSTKQIILSGGGI
-442 QRADLEAQAHKI
+442 KRADLEVQANQT
-454 ARAENLPLATAQHLL
+454 ARAENLSIKTARHLL
-469 HNYGTNAARIL
+469 HNYGANAKRLL
-480 ELTHEDEALKQ
+480 ELMHEDEALRQ

-511 AALTIADVLTRRTR
+511 SAMTIADVLTRRTR
-525 IAMLGAAMNCVEN
+525 IAMLGAAMDCVEM
-538 VAALMARELGWDE
+538 VADLMARELGWSDE
-551 AQKAQQ
+551 EKAQQ
-557 IAAFKAEYEREY
+557 IAAFNAEYEREY
-569 LIVS
+569 LIAR

>member
-1 LRDEKRVFDIS
+1 
-12 LLMLSFSWQT
+12 MNFSWQT

-32 ETFDVLI
+32 ETFDMLI

-111 LDEPLEFVIPIYAER
+111 LDEPLEFVIPIYADR

-140 FLYDFLAGKYN
+140 ILYDLLAGKYN
-151 IARHRRISQ
+151 IGRHRRI
-160 AEALQL
+160 AREAALQL
-166 APQLDPRGLKGAL
+166 APQLDSRGLKGAL

-193 EIIKTA
+193 EIIKTVHA
-199 HKRGAAMANYVKFTS
+199 QGAAIANYMKFVS
-214 FRKDADG
+214 FRKDTHG
-221 KVCGAQVSDELTH
+221 KVSGAQVCDELT
-234 ELFDSFNIRA
+234 EASFDINA

-249 ATGVWMNEVRSLSA
+249 ATGVWMNDIRGLSA
-263 DLSDD
+263 NLSDD

-300 RRFYFVVPWEG
+300 KRFYFVVPWEG
-311 RVNIGTTDIDYSGD
+311 RVNIGTTDTDYNGD
-325 KDAPGAIAAEVLN
+325 KDAPGAVASEVTN
-338 ILQAVNAYFPAAQLE
+338 ILQAVNAYFPSAQLE

-370 GNTKQATTAVSRKEE
+370 GNTNQSTTAVSRKEE

-410 GIDLAVEQLRDRF
+410 GIDLAVEQLRERF
-423 GVQAKP
+423 AVQAKP
-429 VSTKQILLSGGGI
+429 VSTKQIVLSGGGI
-442 QRADLEAQAHKI
+442 HRAEAEAQAHDI
-454 ARAENLPLATAQHLL
+454 ARTANLPIATARHLL
-469 HNYGTNAARIL
+469 HNYGTNGERLL

-491 PLLPDLPNLAAE
+491 PLLADLPNIAAE

-511 AALTIADVLTRRTR
+511 LALTIADVLTRRTR
-525 IAMLGAAMNCVEN
+525 IAMLGAALNCVEQ
-538 VAALMARELGWDE
+538 VAELMARELGWTE
-551 AQKAQQ
+551 AQKVQQ
-557 IAAFKAEYEREY
+557 IADFKAEYEREY
-569 LIVS
+569 LVH

>member
-1 LRDEKRVFDIS
+1 MNFD
-12 LLMLSFSWQT
+12 WQT

-160 AEALQL
+160 AAAVQL

-199 HKRGAAMANYVKFTS
+199 HAHGAAIANYAKFVS
-214 FRKDADG
+214 FCKDAEG
-221 KVCGAQVSDELTH
+221 KVCGAKVADELTRAS
-234 ELFDSFNIRA
+234 FDVNA

-249 ATGVWMNEVRSLSA
+249 ATGVWMNEVRSLSG

-282 SAERLN
+282 SAERLQ

-294 IPAIGE
+294 IPALGE

-325 KDAPGAIAAEVLN
+325 KNAPGAVKAEVTN
-338 ILQAVNAYFPAAQLE
+338 ILQAVNAYFPSAQLE

-370 GNTKQATTAVSRKEE
+370 GISKQSTTAVSRKEE

-423 GVQAKP
+423 SVQAKP
-429 VSTKQILLSGGGI
+429 VSTKQILLSGGSI
-442 QRADLEAQAHKI
+442 HRADFDKQAQQL
-454 ARAENLPLATAQHLL
+454 ARAENLPLEVAHHLL
-469 HNYGTNAARIL
+469 HSYGTNAERVL
-480 ELTHEDEALKQ
+480 ELTHEDESLRQ
-491 PLLPDLPNLAAE
+491 PLLADLPNLAAE

-511 AALTIADVLTRRTR
+511 AALTMADVLTRRTR
-525 IAMLGAAMNCVEN
+525 IAMLGAAMNCVEK
-538 VAALMARELGWDE
+538 VADLMARELGWSDE
-551 AQKAQQ
+551 EKAQQ
-557 IAAFKAEYEREY
+557 MAAFKSEYEREY
-569 LIVS
+569 LIAR